1 MKKIILIILCLFLCG
16 CTNNDAKDAVKEYI
30 YKFKNHDKEVLK
42 SLEEL
47 ISHEDLTGQ
56 ASDEYRLVMKKQYY
70 DLEYRIIEQIYS
82 GNKATVIT
90 EITAYDYNKSKQEA
104 KEYIEAHPEEFLKED
119 NTLDKVK
126 YKNLQ
131 LKYMQEETSRVKY
144 TVLFSAYYEQ
154 NEWHL
159 ENPDYTVLQKIHGIY
174 EYEKTMR
181 YSS

>member
-1 MKKIILIILCLFLCG
+1 MKKVILIILCLFLCG

-90 EITAYDYNKSKQEA
+90 EITVYDYNKSKQEA
-104 KEYIEAHPEEFLKED
+104 NEYIEAHPEEFLKED
-119 NTLDKVK
+119 NTLDEVK

-131 LKYMQEETSRVKY
+131 LK
-144 TVLFSAYYEQ
+144 
-154 NEWHL
+154 
-159 ENPDYTVLQKIHGIY
+159 
-174 EYEKTMR
+174 
-181 YSS
+181 